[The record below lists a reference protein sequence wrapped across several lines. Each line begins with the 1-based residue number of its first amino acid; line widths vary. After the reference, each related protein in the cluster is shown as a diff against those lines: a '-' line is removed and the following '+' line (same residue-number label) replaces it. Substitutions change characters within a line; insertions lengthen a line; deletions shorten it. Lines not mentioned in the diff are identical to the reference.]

1 MQPST
6 ASLPLMLKQLRL
18 ATIKDH
24 WEELAKKSVTNH
36 WHPEQY
42 LHELCSLE
50 LAAREDKRLQRYL
63 KEATLPT
70 GKRIEAFDFS
80 AVSGVTMQ
88 HTEQLLQDTTW
99 IKRGGNLLLFGA
111 SGLGKTHVASG
122 VAFRLVESGIRVKF
136 VSATTLVQQL
146 QAAKNE
152 LKLTDALIKLD
163 KFSVLIV
170 DDLGYVKKTEQE
182 SSVLFELIAHRYER
196 NSLIITSNQGF
207 EDWDSLFD
215 DTAMAVAAIDRLVHH
230 ATILQFRGESF
241 RKKTADNQQ
250 KS

>member
-1 MQPST
+1 MQTST

-18 ATIKDH
+18 ATVKEL
-24 WEELAKKSVTNH
+24 WESLAEKAVTNH
-36 WHPEQY
+36 WRPEQY

-63 KEATLPT
+63 KEATLPI

-80 AVSGVTMQ
+80 AISGVTMQ
-88 HTEQLLQDTTW
+88 HTELLLQDTTW
-99 IKRGGNLLLFGA
+99 VKRGGNLLLFGA
-111 SGLGKTHVASG
+111 SGLGKTHFASG
-122 VAFRLVESGIRVKF
+122 IAHRLVESGVRVKF
-136 VSATTLVQQL
+136 IAATTIVQQL

-152 LKLTDALIKLD
+152 LRLTDALIKLD

-170 DDLGYVKKTEQE
+170 DDLGYVKKTEHE

-196 NSLIITSNQGF
+196 HSLIITSNQGF

-241 RKKTADNQQ
+241 RKKAANKQQ
-250 KS
+250 ES

>member
-1 MQPST
+1 MT
-6 ASLPLMLKQLRL
+6 
-18 ATIKDH
+18 T
-24 WEELAKKSVTNH
+24 
-36 WHPEQY
+36 
-42 LHELCSLE
+42 
-50 LAAREDKRLQRYL
+50 
-63 KEATLPT
+63 TLT
-70 GKRIEAFDFS
+70 Q
-80 AVSGVTMQ
+80 GV
-88 HTEQLLQDTTW
+88 
-99 IKRGGNLLLFGA
+99 
-111 SGLGKTHVASG
+111 
-122 VAFRLVESGIRVKF
+122 RVKF
-136 VSATTLVQQL
+136 VAATTLVQQL

-196 NSLIITSNQGF
+196 HSLIITSNQGF

-241 RKKTADNQQ
+241 RKKAANKQQ
-250 KS
+250 ES